1 MADRMGQIAGYVSVR
16 TPAPQ
21 PEMNGG
27 CLATPYGRAR
37 WYITKSTTG
46 FVRTAGDAADAGN
59 TAMPINRP
67 YAGIRGLLG

>member
-1 MADRMGQIAGYVSVR
+1 MADRMWQIAGYVSVE

-21 PEMNGG
+21 PGSSGG
-27 CLATPYGRAR
+27 CLTTPYGRAR

-46 FVRTAGDAADAGN
+46 FVRTVGDAADVGN

-67 YAGIRGLLG
+67 YTRIKAL